1 VDSTQLQR
9 LLELV
14 RRQLDADDARVEFG
28 GRAPTDPRVVWAE
41 LPNGWRL
48 VAVLAEP
55 PAEPGVAEER
65 LAALVD
71 AFGATTEQLAH
82 DGGSRPPPGLVARQL
97 DDELGA
103 LAAVTGA
110 VAAVVVDAKS
120 PVLWGSSLPRDQ
132 IEEIDSLLGLAR
144 HLQLAV
150 EALADPRGLLDPG
163 SLRSPTLLKE
173 RGVSVETAHRLAR
186 WCERIA
192 PESGPSDEARCR
204 REGLLALALAAV
216 RAQASA
222 ADEGGA
228 QRIHAALGEGLFRR
242 FASVYRLVLVF
253 EGSFSELHAEGAM
266 IRRLP
271 CIEQLVLALPPVDP
285 PPRFGRLIRLPI
297 G

>member
-1 VDSTQLQR
+1 MDSTQLQR
-9 LLELV
+9 LLDLV
-14 RRQLDADDARVEFG
+14 RRQLGADDARVEFG
-28 GRAPTDPRVVWAE
+28 GREPTDPHLVWVE
-41 LPNGWRL
+41 LPSGWRL
-48 VAVLAEP
+48 VAVFAEP
-55 PAEPGVAEER
+55 PAEPAASEQR
-65 LAALVD
+65 LATLAD
-71 AFGATTEQLAH
+71 AFGATTEQLVR
-82 DGGSRPPPGLVARQL
+82 DGGSRPPPGLVSRQL

-120 PVLWGSSLPRDQ
+120 PVLWGSSLPRDEV
-132 IEEIDSLLGLAR
+132 EEVDSLLGLAR
-144 HLQLAV
+144 HLQLAIN
-150 EALADPRGLLDPG
+150 ALADPRGLLNP
-163 SLRSPTLLKE
+163 SILRSPKVLTQ
-173 RGVSVETAHRLAR
+173 RGVCIETAYRLSR
-186 WCERIA
+186 WCERIV
-192 PESGPSDEARCR
+192 PVSGPSAEARCC

-216 RAQASA
+216 RAEATAS
-222 ADEGGA
+222 DEAGA
-228 QRIHAALGEGLFRR
+228 QHILAPLGKGLCRS